1 MDGDLGSSFG
11 IKGRSIKV
19 GKVLGIERFSTAV

>member
-19 GKVLGIERFSTAV
+19 GKVLGIEDPQMK